1 VTSPA
6 LGSRDGSRRQYHFG
20 EFTLDLDRGILTRS
34 GEEVALRPKSFEA
47 LTYLVERHGQL
58 VTKSSLVEAVWP
70 DTVVSDNSLAQ
81 CVFDIR
87 RALGDDSQQLIH
99 TKARRGYV
107 FTPRV
112 TRPTVDRPGESALL
126 PLQEQLHNQR
136 KLTTIAI
143 FAMVAISIVVI
154 FVLSVRRAANP
165 MLVYEQITNFTDS
178 AVSPSLSPDG
188 RMLAFIRGEFTFGG
202 PGQIYIKPL
211 PDGEPVQLTRDL
223 LDKRGN
229 PQFSP
234 DGTRIAY
241 AAHTPESGWHTWVVP
256 VLGGQPRLFLTN
268 ASGLTWMGRRSGDS
282 RLLFSELTGVGDQM
296 AIVSSTE
303 SRSQH
308 RTVYLP
314 PEMGMAHRS
323 YLSPDGKQ
331 VLLAEMDH
339 GLWLPCRLI
348 PLGSG
353 SPGRQVGPVPA
364 HCTDAAWA
372 PDGKSMYFSV
382 DAGNGFH
389 IWHQRFPDGVPE
401 PITSGATQEEG
412 IAIAPDGRSFF
423 TSIGTSHSTI
433 WFHDSRGERQI
444 TSEGYGF
451 LPSVSPD
458 GKKLYYLLRGEEGR
472 HFLSGELWVAD
483 LELGQRQR
491 LLPDL
496 IMQHYAISAD
506 GQRVVFVMPDGAGRA
521 QVWIAALNGGSAP
534 RQIANIDVRKVYFG
548 GDGHVL
554 FLGEEKGTKFV
565 YRVKEDGSEL
575 KKIVSINAPS
585 LLLSASPDGTWIV
598 IPGST
603 NDMVWPAMVYPINGG
618 SPKLLCLPCASGN
631 DVERTGPPG
640 VSWSPD
646 GKFLYLNFQDSI
658 YAIPLRPGQMLPT
671 IPSSG
676 FRSKQAVAA
685 LPNVQLISKPGA
697 FPGPAP
703 SIYAFTK
710 LTTQRNIYRV
720 SLR

>member
-1 VTSPA
+1 
-6 LGSRDGSRRQYHFG
+6 
-20 EFTLDLDRGILTRS
+20 
-34 GEEVALRPKSFEA
+34 
-47 LTYLVERHGQL
+47 
-58 VTKSSLVEAVWP
+58 
-70 DTVVSDNSLAQ
+70 
-81 CVFDIR
+81 
-87 RALGDDSQQLIH
+87 
-99 TKARRGYV
+99 
-107 FTPRV
+107 
-112 TRPTVDRPGESALL
+112 
-126 PLQEQLHNQR
+126 
-136 KLTTIAI
+136 
-143 FAMVAISIVVI
+143 
-154 FVLSVRRAANP
+154 
-165 MLVYEQITNFTDS
+165 
-178 AVSPSLSPDG
+178 
-188 RMLAFIRGEFTFGG
+188 
-202 PGQIYIKPL
+202 
-211 PDGEPVQLTRDL
+211 
-223 LDKRGN
+223 
-229 PQFSP
+229 
-234 DGTRIAY
+234 
-241 AAHTPESGWHTWVVP
+241 
-256 VLGGQPRLFLTN
+256 
-268 ASGLTWMGRRSGDS
+268 
-282 RLLFSELTGVGDQM
+282 
-296 AIVSSTE
+296 
-303 SRSQH
+303 
-308 RTVYLP
+308 
-314 PEMGMAHRS
+314 
-323 YLSPDGKQ
+323 
-331 VLLAEMDH
+331 
-339 GLWLPCRLI
+339 
-348 PLGSG
+348 
-353 SPGRQVGPVPA
+353 
-364 HCTDAAWA
+364 
-372 PDGKSMYFSV
+372 MYFSV

-412 IAIAPDGRSFF
+412 IAVAPDGRSFF

-458 GKKLYYLLRGEEGR
+458 GKKLYYLLRAEEGR

-506 GQRVVFVMPDGAGRA
+506 GQRAVFVMPDGAGRA
-521 QVWIAALNGGSAP
+521 QLWIAALNGGSAP

-548 GDGHVL
+548 GDGYVL

-575 KKIVSINAPS
+575 KKIVRIDAPS

-671 IPSSG
+671 IPRSG

-697 FPGPAP
+697 FPGPDP